1 MVLTASSIT
10 NKNRN
15 LSDFNLL
22 NTTNNKFENTNN
34 YIGKKGTL
42 IIFMCNH
49 CPYVI
54 HLLDHMI
61 DFCKKIKKNEISTIA
76 FSSNDIINYPQD
88 SPEKMNLL
96 TKKKDIEFP
105 YFFDKNQKAAHYF
118 QALCTPEFFL
128 YDKNNKLFYH
138 GRYDKSRPNN
148 DIKVTGKDLK
158 NAINKLN
165 SKTKFI
171 QYPSMG
177 CNIKWKKGNE
187 PKYE

>member
-76 FSSNDIINYPQD
+76 FSSNDIVNYPQD

-96 TKKKDIEFP
+96 TKI
-105 YFFDKNQKAAHYF
+105 YQN
-118 QALCTPEFFL
+118 
-128 YDKNNKLFYH
+128 
-138 GRYDKSRPNN
+138 
-148 DIKVTGKDLK
+148 
-158 NAINKLN
+158 
-165 SKTKFI
+165 I
-171 QYPSMG
+171 QS
-177 CNIKWKKGNE
+177 
-187 PKYE
+187 